1 MADAADARRRAEEAL
16 ATVAMRYPN
25 GWDGYDTLRI
35 CTDALRA
42 LLAAVPEAK
51 AQGLPRGTRS
61 QNPDGTYNYDVPHDP
76 DPNCLLCGGKG
87 YTVAGPENGVT
98 GCACNWTP
106 LAPPPREYGPCPDY
120 REGQSHAG
128 CNLCGGLGTL
138 PILSD
143 ADIAPPPPSDAVRE
157 AAEPSEAE
165 RLLRSACE
173 RLIGVPVAEQSRS
186 LADIS
191 LAIDAA
197 LLRLRG
203 EGGR

>member
-1 MADAADARRRAEEAL
+1 MADPDARRRAEEAL
-16 ATVAMRYPN
+16 RYDHDHANSPEVRRR
-25 GWDGYDTLRI
+25 LRG
-35 CTDALRA
+35 AVEA
-42 LLAAVPEAK
+42 LLAAGPEAK
-51 AQGLPRGTRS
+51 AQGLPKGARS

-87 YTVAGPENGVT
+87 YTVAGPENLVT

-157 AAEPSEAE
+157 AAEKKS
-165 RLLRSACE
+165 
-173 RLIGVPVAEQSRS
+173 
-186 LADIS
+186 
-191 LAIDAA
+191 
-197 LLRLRG
+197 
-203 EGGR
+203 